1 MSEQKTIGTV
11 KGRIENASHT
21 FDLFSTKKWDTV
33 LLVDDLVGSAATL
46 NEVAKKMKQKGI
58 AKTTEAI
65 SLVGVDSKKFPVV
78 KKM

>member
-1 MSEQKTIGTV
+1 M
-11 KGRIENASHT
+11 
-21 FDLFSTKKWDTV
+21 
-33 LLVDDLVGSAATL
+33 VDDLVGSAATL